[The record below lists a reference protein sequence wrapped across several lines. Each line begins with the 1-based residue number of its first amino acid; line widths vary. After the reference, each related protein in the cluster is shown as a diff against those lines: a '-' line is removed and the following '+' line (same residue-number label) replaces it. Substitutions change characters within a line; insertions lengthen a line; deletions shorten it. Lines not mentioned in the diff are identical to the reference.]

1 MDLHLHTPHWE
12 HRLPDWTA
20 AAVSG
25 FVAGA
30 VLMVL
35 DLLWSAVVSGESP
48 WRSSHLIAAIV
59 LGPQTLASSS
69 DFGLGVVA
77 VALLT
82 HYVLGILFG
91 LALAFVLVGLHWE
104 ANLVSAQLVGA
115 LFGAALYLFDFH
127 IMTQAFPWFS
137 ELRGWPTLAAHLVF
151 GVVAALLYRSLN
163 RQEEGR

>member
-12 HRLPDWTA
+12 HRLPDWPA

-59 LGPQTLASSS
+59 LGPQTLGAASE
-69 DFGLGVVA
+69 FGLGAVA

-82 HYVLGILFG
+82 HYVLGILFAM
-91 LALAFVLVGLHWE
+91 ALAFVLVGFRWE
-104 ANLVSAQLVGA
+104 ADRTSAALVGA
-115 LFGAALYLFDFH
+115 LFGAALYLLNFH
-127 IMTQAFPWFS
+127 VMTQAFPWFA
-137 ELRGWPTLAAHLVF
+137 ELRGWPTLVAHLVF
-151 GVVAALLYRSLN
+151 GIVAALLYRNFN
-163 RQEEGR
+163 RQREGR